1 MNARVPGEAIDS
13 SDKGNREG
21 DERRLPD
28 LPPAAVLLP
37 TGDPDPDSE
46 RPEGTPLPTADEVT
60 AQIKAALEAA
70 DPLAALEGIAAHH
83 GDGNVSR
90 GRNILSRVT
99 LTRADGSQAD
109 ADTIVGELYG
119 KTQTELAQR
128 VDQARAEQD
137 AAAEGPARDVHDEQP
152 VDESPAGPQPQAGQE
167 APPEPTPQ
175 PAQDTQPVQ
184 DAPPVE
190 GNAQTTLRTLMFT
203 EIKAQAAV
211 LDVDP
216 VQYVDPIVRSL
227 GLGTIND
234 VGQGHLGQLGTWMHR
249 QRRHVISALNERG
262 NGPAA
267 TAVAALTAQQVA
279 DEPTVLLMLGE
290 DARQP
295 EPAEADRQGRPA
307 GCRPQSRSGN
317 SRDTAHLAESLVRG
331 VPPRPGVQNTPGGQG
346 SWSRYAT
353 RQFGGSAASPGS
365 VVSHSRATSS

>member
-1 MNARVPGEAIDS
+1 MGPGGSVLPVNARVPGEAIDS
-13 SDKGNREG
+13 SDKGTAKAMSVAYRIF
-21 DERRLPD
+21 L
-28 LPPAAVLLP
+28 LQLFSLP

-99 LTRADGSQAD
+99 TRADGSQAD

-295 EPAEADRQGRPA
+295 EPA
-307 GCRPQSRSGN
+307 
-317 SRDTAHLAESLVRG
+317 RG
-331 VPPRPGVQNTPGGQG
+331 
-346 SWSRYAT
+346 
-353 RQFGGSAASPGS
+353 
-365 VVSHSRATSS
+365 